1 MDSNRDR
8 IIKTY
13 ADHVYPGKVKFYQ
26 KYDITLVPGERKGCK
41 INDINGKSFYNCHC
55 NGGVFNLGHRNK
67 DIINTVTRA
76 MDMYDMGN
84 HHLISKPKALL
95 GRMIAASM
103 PQGLNQVV
111 YGVSGGEAVDLAI
124 KLARGITQKEDII
137 SVIGCY
143 HGHTGFALA
152 AGDAKFKEK
161 FKPVPPG
168 FKQVRFNSAEEM
180 EKAVDLNT
188 AAVIIETIPATLG
201 IVTPDSAYL
210 KTVKEICEK
219 NGALLILDEV
229 QTGFGRTGKFWG
241 FENYDVRPDMVV
253 MGKGMSG
260 GIYPISATVY
270 DEAYKDFFMEDPFIH
285 ISTYGGSEIGCFA
298 AMRVIQISR
307 EKLFLDHVRSL
318 GEHFTRRLGQLG
330 DKYPDLGLKVRGR
343 GLMMGMEFKDETT
356 ALFLIKL
363 FFDNGLYVV
372 YSGNDPK
379 VIQFL
384 PVLTISTTEADEIL
398 TLVETSLKT
407 MSGQ

>member
-1 MDSNRDR
+1 
-8 IIKTY
+8 
-13 ADHVYPGKVKFYQ
+13 
-26 KYDITLVPGERKGCK
+26 
-41 INDINGKSFYNCHC
+41 
-55 NGGVFNLGHRNK
+55 
-67 DIINTVTRA
+67 
-76 MDMYDMGN
+76 
-84 HHLISKPKALL
+84 
-95 GRMIAASM
+95 
-103 PQGLNQVV
+103 
-111 YGVSGGEAVDLAI
+111 
-124 KLARGITQKEDII
+124 
-137 SVIGCY
+137 
-143 HGHTGFALA
+143 
-152 AGDAKFKEK
+152 
-161 FKPVPPG
+161 
-168 FKQVRFNSAEEM
+168 M
-180 EKAVDLNT
+180 EKAVGPNT

-201 IVTPDSAYL
+201 VVTPDNAYL

-270 DEAYKDFFMEDPFIH
+270 DEAYRDFFMEDPFLH

-298 AMRVIQISR
+298 AMRVMEISR
-307 EKLFLDHVRSL
+307 EKPFLDHVRTL
-318 GEHFTRRLGQLG
+318 GEHFSRKLGHLG
-330 DKYPDLGLKVRGR
+330 DKYPDLGLKVRGK

-372 YSGNDPK
+372 YSGNEPK

-398 TLVETSLKT
+398 AIVETSLKA